1 MKTAIVTLPLHTN
14 YGGLLQ
20 AYALKTALESMGHEV
35 TVLDLKDK
43 MPSPKGLKAP
53 FIYANRALKKLL
65 KGSSGPEV
73 FREKRYKKELPILSA
88 ETSVFVDSY
97 IKPRLIDSYEDV
109 KEGEYEAFVVGSDQ
123 VWRPRYFNP
132 VENAF
137 LAFTKGWDV
146 KRIAYAA
153 SFGTDQLEYEP
164 EQLNMCSKLLAEFD
178 GVSVREDSAVGL
190 CEEWLDRED
199 AVHALDPVM
208 LLDPQ
213 AYVALASSAKTHP
226 ADEKIVT
233 YILDASPEKTHVVEF
248 MKKITGHDV
257 YDASVYPYV
266 NDRPVHERVVPGL
279 ENWLAAFADA
289 EFVVTDSFHGC
300 VLSLLLH
307 KRFIA
312 VGNSRRGMA
321 RLSSLLNMFGLDKY
335 FDGVCISSDEECSK
349 PDAHYYQTLF
359 DRYGLK
365 KEESIMIGND
375 YISDIGGAADFGI
388 DSLYIHQSISPEIKG
403 ELRSQYTVMDG
414 DVYKIKKLIV
424 KE

>member
-20 AYALKTALESMGHEV
+20 AYALKTALEDMGHEV

-53 FIYANRALKKLL
+53 FVYANRAMKRLL
-65 KGSSGPEV
+65 KGSAGPEV
-73 FREKRYKKELPILSA
+73 FREKRYRRELPILSA

-97 IKPRLIDSYEDV
+97 IRPRMIDSYEDV
-109 KEGEYEAFVVGSDQ
+109 KEDEYEAFVVGSDQ
-123 VWRPRYFNP
+123 VWRPRYFGP
-132 VENAF
+132 IENAF

-146 KRIAYAA
+146 KRVAYAA
-153 SFGTDQLEYEP
+153 SFGTDQLEYEY
-164 EQLNMCSKLLAEFD
+164 EQLAECARLLDGFD

-190 CEEWLDRED
+190 CGEWLDHEG
-199 AVHALDPVM
+199 AVHVLDPVM

-213 AYVALASSAKTHP
+213 RYKELASAAKAHP

-233 YILDASPEKTHVVEF
+233 YILDASPEKAHVVEF

-257 YDASVYPYV
+257 HDASVFPYV

-279 ENWLAAFADA
+279 ENWLAAFVDA
-289 EFVVTDSFHGC
+289 EFVITDSFHGC
-300 VLSLLLH
+300 VLALLLH

-321 RLSSLLNMFGLDKY
+321 RLESLLGMFGLDMRLVHGIDPED
-335 FDGVCISSDEECSK
+335 DGVFF
-349 PDAHYYQTLF
+349 L
-359 DRYGLK
+359 
-365 KEESIMIGND
+365 
-375 YISDIGGAADFGI
+375 SDIDWEEVDRIIARKRGESMDF
-388 DSLYIHQSISPEIKG
+388 
-403 ELRSQYTVMDG
+403 LRNA
-414 DVYKIKKLIV
+414 L
-424 KE
+424 ER